1 MASPARKRAKRIVPF
16 LEAHECLYGVRVVE
30 RDPVSHEATSVLCMF
45 CAAFGREDDPRASS
59 RQRARTQKPKY
70 WNGPTF
76 RTDNYKSHLTMQHPV
91 RWNQYQE
98 LVPEQKQRYFDA
110 VPALPKSQKTRQSME
125 LARHSSAVLQ
135 LPIATSSEQDKETSV
150 STPVSPAPE
159 VVATDSV
166 ESDESIP
173 VPVREVLSPVVA
185 TSSLEA
191 EFEAVL
197 DGGDRG
203 EVLTFLL
210 DRDVVDVALGDVLF
224 RAEDVGNGGKTM
236 VMFEST
242 LDPRDT
248 EDEQRSDGTAEV
260 RAVVKSVAL
269 FHRVVDLLAVGLS
282 FDQTAATCQAQAT
295 AGIRDNTFVAAMAR
309 VVVGANLQALA
320 RAMWVWKDLYLRI
333 NVLLFE
339 IRVIWEK

>member
-16 LEAHECLYGVRVVE
+16 LEAHEGLYGVRVVE

-98 LVPEQKQRYFDA
+98 MMPEQRQRYFDA
-110 VPALPKSQKTRQSME
+110 VPALPKSQKT
-125 LARHSSAVLQ
+125 LARQNSAVLQ
-135 LPIATSSEQDKETSV
+135 PPIATSSEQDKETSV
-150 STPVSPAPE
+150 SAPVSPAPE

-173 VPVREVLSPVVA
+173 VPMKEVASPVVA
-185 TSSLEA
+185 TSSIEA
-191 EFEAVL
+191 ESEAVL

-224 RAEDVGNGGKTM
+224 RAEDVDNGGKTM

-260 RAVVKSVAL
+260 RAVVRSVAL

-282 FDQTAATCQAQAT
+282 FDQTAAICQAQAT
-295 AGIRDNTFVAAMAR
+295 AGIRDNTFVVAMAR
-309 VVVGANLQALA
+309 VVVGGNLQALA

-339 IRVIWEK
+339 IRVICQK